1 MINLSQRSQEDVE
14 NMREQKA
21 LQAQQQQEMMMA
33 QQQSEIMKNQ
43 GQAAGNMAD
52 PRVQEMV
59 QGAISQLGGEEVL
72 EEEIASG

>member
-1 MINLSQRSQEDVE
+1 
-14 NMREQKA
+14 
-21 LQAQQQQEMMMA
+21 MMMA